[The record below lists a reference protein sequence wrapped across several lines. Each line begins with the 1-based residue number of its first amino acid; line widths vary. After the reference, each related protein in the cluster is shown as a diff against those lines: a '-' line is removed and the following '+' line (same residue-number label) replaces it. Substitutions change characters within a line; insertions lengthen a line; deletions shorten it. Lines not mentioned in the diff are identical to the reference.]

1 VIDDDDDWPQPCP
14 KPDAN
19 GKHLPDLFC
28 GEQCVAEGATVP
40 TIGTSVAEAL
50 PSLLSEVSTVMS
62 LFDGADKLLLDGAV
76 TADVVSAGVSTTSQT
91 ATLNLMKRLNGREAE
106 ALRTLGLLKEEDTDN
121 GRSSRRAM
129 QQIERWVAASA
140 SVAVEVDEPLFAR

>member
-1 VIDDDDDWPQPCP
+1 M
-14 KPDAN
+14 
-19 GKHLPDLFC
+19 
-28 GEQCVAEGATVP
+28 P
-40 TIGTSVAEAL
+40 TFSKSVTEAL

-121 GRSSRRAM
+121 GRSSRRAI

-140 SVAVEVDEPLFAR
+140 SVAVEVDEPMSER